1 MQFALPEL
9 LYALFALLIP
19 ILVHLFQLRRFK
31 IQKFTNLAFL
41 EKISV
46 QTRQSSTLKKWL
58 ILLFRMLALAC
69 IVLAFAQPYTSNT
82 NAKNEQPELVIY
94 LDNSFSMEASGPK
107 GPMLKQ
113 AIQALLTEQIPL
125 EKITVFTNTKTY
137 LNRSLKDL
145 KRELTAVEYSKN
157 QLGLEAVIAK
167 GALLFTKNESDQKY
181 FILISDFQGQQEQMD
196 LIENSNYQLFV
207 IPTRPISNSNSFIED
222 VQIAS
227 QINNYELKVIGKT
240 ANEEQDSIQLSL
252 FNGQKLIGKSIL
264 EKSKGFKTSFT
275 VPKNESFTGKFI
287 LEDSGLTFDN
297 NFYFNIE
304 KAPKTSVL
312 SIGDHKTDYLNR
324 IFTKAE
330 FKYNYSTLQY
340 VDYKILQQQD
350 LVVISELKQLPN
362 ALINNL
368 KSFMKGGGSVLFIPA
383 VNGDMNSY
391 NSFLDIENI
400 KFNSLSSNEKKITA
414 INFDHPIFKEA
425 FERKV
430 KNFQYPRVN
439 QHYKIDNQAKTLLT
453 FEDGKPFL
461 LQKKQLFFFTAAI
474 GSENSNFTNS
484 PLIVPTIFGIGKS
497 SYKLPKLYYNL
508 SQKSELDLKYSLKNE
523 EVVKITR
530 ENKTFIPYQNKQN
543 SKLKII
549 LEDLPIKAGHYALH
563 EKSDTLQY
571 LSFNYDRNESE
582 LEYPKI
588 QNFSSYEVF
597 NSIKSSLESLKSGV
611 NVNELW
617 KWFVIFALIFLALEM
632 LILKISE

>member
-1 MQFALPEL
+1 M
-9 LYALFALLIP
+9 
-19 ILVHLFQLRRFK
+19 
-31 IQKFTNLAFL
+31 
-41 EKISV
+41 
-46 QTRQSSTLKKWL
+46 
-58 ILLFRMLALAC
+58 
-69 IVLAFAQPYTSNT
+69 
-82 NAKNEQPELVIY
+82 
-94 LDNSFSMEASGPK
+94 
-107 GPMLKQ
+107 
-113 AIQALLTEQIPL
+113 
-125 EKITVFTNTKTY
+125 
-137 LNRSLKDL
+137 
-145 KRELTAVEYSKN
+145 
-157 QLGLEAVIAK
+157 
-167 GALLFTKNESDQKY
+167 
-181 FILISDFQGQQEQMD
+181 
-196 LIENSNYQLFV
+196 
-207 IPTRPISNSNSFIED
+207 
-222 VQIAS
+222 
-227 QINNYELKVIGKT
+227 
-240 ANEEQDSIQLSL
+240 
-252 FNGQKLIGKSIL
+252 
-264 EKSKGFKTSFT
+264 
-275 VPKNESFTGKFI
+275 
-287 LEDSGLTFDN
+287 
-297 NFYFNIE
+297 
-304 KAPKTSVL
+304 
-312 SIGDHKTDYLNR
+312 
-324 IFTKAE
+324 
-330 FKYNYSTLQY
+330 
-340 VDYKILQQQD
+340 LQQQD

-368 KSFMKGGGSVLFIPA
+368 KSFMKGGGSVLLIPA

-453 FEDGKPFL
+453 FEDGMPFL
-461 LQKKQLFFFTAAI
+461 LQKQQLFFFTAAI

>member
-31 IQKFTNLAFL
+31 IQKFTNVAFL

-58 ILLFRMLALAC
+58 ILLFRLLALAC
-69 IVLAFAQPYTSNT
+69 IVLAFAQPYTSNA

-107 GPMLKQ
+107 GPILKQ
-113 AIQALLTEQIPL
+113 AIQSLLTEQIPF

-137 LNRSLKDL
+137 LKRSLKDFR
-145 KRELTAVEYSKN
+145 RELTAVEYSKN

-167 GALLFTKNESDQKY
+167 GDLLFTKNDSDQKY
-181 FILISDFQGQQEQMD
+181 FILISDFQKQQEQMD
-196 LIENSNYQLFV
+196 LIENSNYQLFL
-207 IPTRPISNSNSFIED
+207 IPTRPISKSNSFIED

-227 QINNYELKVIGKT
+227 QINNYELKVIGKI
-240 ANEEQDSIQLSL
+240 ANEKQDSIPLSL

-304 KAPKTSVL
+304 KAPKISIL

-330 FKYNYSTLQY
+330 FKYNNSNLKY
-340 VDYKILQQQD
+340 VDYKMLQQQD
-350 LVVISELKQLPN
+350 LIIISEVKQLPN

-368 KSFMKGGGSVLFIPA
+368 KSFMKGGGSVLFIPG

-439 QHYKIDNQAKTLLT
+439 QHFKIENQAKTLLT
-453 FEDGKPFL
+453 FEDGEPFL
-461 LQKKQLFFFTAAI
+461 LQKQQLFFFTAAI
-474 GSENSNFTNS
+474 GSENSNFINS

-508 SQKSELDLKYSLKNE
+508 SQKSELDLKYSLKNK

-543 SKLKII
+543 SKLTII
-549 LEDLPIKAGHYALH
+549 LEDLPIEAGHYALH

-571 LSFNYDRNESE
+571 LSFNYDRDESH

-588 QNFSSYEVF
+588 QNFSSYKVF
-597 NSIKSSLESLKSGV
+597 SSIKSSLESLKSGA

>member
-82 NAKNEQPELVIY
+82 NAKNEPPELVIY

-113 AIQALLTEQIPL
+113 AIQELLTEQIPL

-181 FILISDFQGQQEQMD
+181 FILISDFQGQQEQMN

-340 VDYKILQQQD
+340 VDYKMLQQQD

-368 KSFMKGGGSVLFIPA
+368 KSFMKGGGSVLFIPS

-571 LSFNYDRNESE
+571 LSFNYDRNESD

>member
-82 NAKNEQPELVIY
+82 NAKNEPPELVIY

-113 AIQALLTEQIPL
+113 AIQELLTEQIPL

-181 FILISDFQGQQEQMD
+181 FILISDFQGQQEQMN

-330 FKYNYSTLQY
+330 FKYNYSALQY
-340 VDYKILQQQD
+340 VDYKMLQQQD

-368 KSFMKGGGSVLFIPA
+368 KSFMKGGGSVLFIPS

-430 KNFQYPRVN
+430 ENFQYPRVN

-571 LSFNYDRNESE
+571 LSFNYDRNESD

>member
-82 NAKNEQPELVIY
+82 NAKNEPPELVIY

-113 AIQALLTEQIPL
+113 AIQELLTEQIPL

-181 FILISDFQGQQEQMD
+181 FILISDFQGQQEQMN

-330 FKYNYSTLQY
+330 FKYNYSALQY
-340 VDYKILQQQD
+340 VDYKMLQQQD

-368 KSFMKGGGSVLFIPA
+368 KSFMKGGGSVLFIPS

-391 NSFLDIENI
+391 NSFLDIEYI

-571 LSFNYDRNESE
+571 LSFNYDRNESD

>member
-82 NAKNEQPELVIY
+82 NAKNEPPELVIY

-113 AIQALLTEQIPL
+113 AIQELLTEQIPL

-181 FILISDFQGQQEQMD
+181 FILISDFQGQQEQMN

-330 FKYNYSTLQY
+330 FKYNYSALQY
-340 VDYKILQQQD
+340 VDYKMLQQQD

-368 KSFMKGGGSVLFIPA
+368 KSFMKGGGSVLFIPS

-571 LSFNYDRNESE
+571 LSFNYDRNESD

>member
-19 ILVHLFQLRRFK
+19 VLVHLFQLRRFK
-31 IQKFTNLAFL
+31 VQKFTNLAFL

-69 IVLAFAQPYTSNT
+69 IVLAFAQPFTSDK

-107 GPMLKQ
+107 GPLLKQ
-113 AIQALLTEQIPL
+113 AIQTLLTEQIPL
-125 EKITVFTNTKTY
+125 DKITVFTNTKTY
-137 LNRSLKDL
+137 LNRSSKDL
-145 KRELTAVEYSKN
+145 KRELTTIKYSKN
-157 QLGLEAVIAK
+157 QLGLDAVLAK
-167 GALLFTKNESDQKY
+167 GAVLFTKNKSDQKY

-196 LIENSNYQLFV
+196 LIENLNYQLYL
-207 IPTRPISNSNSFIED
+207 IPTKPISNSNSFIED

-227 QINNYELKVIGKT
+227 QIDNYELKVIGKT
-240 ANEEQDSIQLSL
+240 VNEEQDSIQLSL
-252 FNGQKLIGKSIL
+252 YNGEKLIGKSIL
-264 EKSKGFKTSFT
+264 EQSKGLKTSFT

-287 LEDSGLTFDN
+287 LEDNGLSFDN
-297 NFYFNIE
+297 NFFFNIE
-304 KAPKTSVL
+304 KAPKTFVL
-312 SIGDHKTDYLNR
+312 SIGDTSPYYLER
-324 IFTKAE
+324 IFTKSE
-330 FKYNYSTLQY
+330 FNYNFSTLQY
-340 VDYKILQQQD
+340 VDYKMLQQQD

-368 KSFMKGGGSVLFIPA
+368 KSFMKSGGSVLFIPA
-383 VNGDMNSY
+383 VNGDINSY
-391 NSFLDIENI
+391 NSFLDIENL
-400 KFNSLSSNEKKITA
+400 KFNSLSSNEKKITD
-414 INFDHPIFKEA
+414 INFDHPIFDEA
-425 FERKV
+425 FERRV
-430 KNFQYPRVN
+430 ENFQYPKVN
-439 QHYKIDNQAKTLLT
+439 QHYKINNQAKTLLT
-453 FEDGKPFL
+453 FEDDKPFL
-461 LQKKQLFFFTAAI
+461 FQKQQLFVFTAAI

-530 ENKTFIPYQNKQN
+530 ENKTFIPFQNKQN

-563 EKSDTLQY
+563 DKSDTLLY
-571 LSFNYDRNESE
+571 LSFNYDRNESN
-582 LEYPKI
+582 LYYPKI
-588 QNFSSYEVF
+588 ENF
-597 NSIKSSLESLKSGV
+597 NSIAVFDSIKASLESLKSGV